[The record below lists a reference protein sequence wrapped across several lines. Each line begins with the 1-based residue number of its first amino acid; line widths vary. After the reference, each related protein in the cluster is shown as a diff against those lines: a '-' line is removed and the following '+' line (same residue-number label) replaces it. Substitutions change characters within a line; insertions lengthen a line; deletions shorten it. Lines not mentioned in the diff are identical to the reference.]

1 MYRQIMLLFTLI
13 SLLAVLLLAFS
24 QAPSFTAPLTPISR
38 YYVEHTYS
46 QIGIPNVVAA
56 VTFDWR
62 GFDTFGEA
70 SLLLTAAVGIKLI
83 LRRWLQRRRVT
94 GEA

>member
-1 MYRQIMLLFTLI
+1 MRQVMLVFTLL

-24 QAPSFTAPLTPISR
+24 QAPSLTAPLPEVSLH
-38 YYVEHTYS
+38 YVEETFA
-46 QIGIPNVVAA
+46 QIGITNVVSA

-70 SLLLTAAVGIKLI
+70 TLLFTAAVGIKLI
-83 LRRWLQRRRVT
+83 LRGWLQRRRTT
-94 GEA
+94 GRA